1 MSNPDAGAD
10 FDWFAVDASGA
21 YALLASGGPGFL
33 PPSVLEY
40 RVMHETVAGGIEYP
54 HWGTDAIWQDVAA
67 LGLYVYDWSIE
78 DNAYLRVAQP
88 VPEADATFANMITR
102 ITDLPELVGN
112 FQSSERIRQA
122 LEFRIT
128 D

>member
-1 MSNPDAGAD
+1 MSNPEVGAD

-33 PPSVLEY
+33 PPAVIEY
-40 RVMHETVAGGIEYP
+40 QVMHETVAGSIEYP

-67 LGLYVYDWSIE
+67 LGLYVYDWSTH
-78 DNAYLRVAQP
+78 DGAYVRVAK
-88 VPEADATFANMITR
+88 PEATIDVTFANMIAR
-102 ITDLPELVGN
+102 ITDLPELVGS
-112 FQSSERIRQA
+112 FQSSERISQA

>member
-88 VPEADATFANMITR
+88 VPEADATFANMIAR

>member
-1 MSNPDAGAD
+1 MHNSDSGAD
-10 FDWFAVDASGA
+10 FDWFAVDANGA
-21 YALLASGGPGFL
+21 FALLASGGPGFL

-67 LGLYVYDWSIE
+67 MGLYVYDWSVA
-78 DNAYLRVAQP
+78 DAAYVRVAEPAP
-88 VPEADATFANMITR
+88 VADQTFADMIKR
-102 ITDLPELVGN
+102 ITDLPELVGT
-112 FQSSERIRQA
+112 FQSSERIAQA